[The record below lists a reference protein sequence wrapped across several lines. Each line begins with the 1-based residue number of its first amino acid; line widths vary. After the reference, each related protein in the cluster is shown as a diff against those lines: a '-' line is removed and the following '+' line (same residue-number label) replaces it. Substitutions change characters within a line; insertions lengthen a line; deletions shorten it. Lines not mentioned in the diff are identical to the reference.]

1 MLYLNPLSSSAGWIL
16 HFINIQMVEWNTEQR
31 KEDISTWIYKFGF
44 LDIHACENSGIW
56 LGLWNIV
63 PALLR

>member
-1 MLYLNPLSSSAGWIL
+1 ML
-16 HFINIQMVEWNTEQR
+16 HFINLQMVEWNTEQR
-31 KEDISTWIYKFGF
+31 KEDISAWIYKFGF
-44 LDIHACENSGIW
+44 LDMNAGENYGIW